1 MSDLEQQDDIPMKEN
16 CVLMI
21 AVIQAQD
28 CDIATEVLE
37 YAQFSVTR
45 LPSVGG
51 FLGRRNATL
60 LIGVPHE
67 EQEKA
72 KELLNKTCRKRV
84 SFIAVPI
91 ENAPL
96 PMPMPTPVTIGGVN
110 LFTVE
115 IEHCEEI

>member
-1 MSDLEQQDDIPMKEN
+1 M
-16 CVLMI
+16 VLK
-21 AVIQAQD
+21 
-28 CDIATEVLE
+28 
-37 YAQFSVTR
+37 
-45 LPSVGG
+45 
-51 FLGRRNATL
+51 RRNATL
-60 LIGVPHE
+60 LIKVPHP

-115 IEHCEEI
+115 IENCEEI